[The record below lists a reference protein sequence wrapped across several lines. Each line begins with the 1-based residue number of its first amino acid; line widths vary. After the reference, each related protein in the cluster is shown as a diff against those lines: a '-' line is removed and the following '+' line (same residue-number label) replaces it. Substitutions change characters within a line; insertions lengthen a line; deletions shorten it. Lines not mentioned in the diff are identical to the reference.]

1 MQNSSNRTHQ
11 LKTFSNLTLG
21 SLIFGRNQINLIFR
35 NNYLLAW
42 LGEKLMIII
51 SNTFTDKSFSGQL
64 NYTEYSVFELHN
76 ATLMNMEM
84 ILEVLIKEN

>member
-1 MQNSSNRTHQ
+1 
-11 LKTFSNLTLG
+11 
-21 SLIFGRNQINLIFR
+21 
-35 NNYLLAW
+35 
-42 LGEKLMIII
+42 MIII
-51 SNTFTDKSFSGQL
+51 SNTFTDKSFSGQW